1 MKQTNFGVVSGYNS
15 MFIKDVKL
23 ENGALNPSSYCKNI
37 AEIPPFTKK
46 EAVALCKVLNKND
59 FFAQKS
65 GVSMYYVY
73 KLTEITK

>member
-15 MFIKDVKL
+15 MFIKELKIEDDRLKP
-23 ENGALNPSSYCKNI
+23 ASYCKNI
-37 AEIPPFTKK
+37 EEIPPFTKK

-59 FFAQKS
+59 FFAQQS
-65 GVSMYYVY
+65 GMSMYYVY

>member
-1 MKQTNFGVVSGYNS
+1 MKQTQYCIVSGYNS
-15 MFIKDVKL
+15 MFIKELKIEDDIL
-23 ENGALNPSSYCKNI
+23 QPASYSKNI
-37 AEIPPFTKK
+37 GEIPPFTKK

-73 KLTEITK
+73 KLTEIIK